1 MDHKISVV
9 INTYNAAAHLKEVLE
24 SVKKFDE
31 ILICDMESTDDTCEI
46 AASYGCRIIT
56 FPKNG
61 HRICEPARDFA
72 IHSAKYKWVLVVDA
86 DEIVPEKLRKYLYN
100 KIKYHD
106 FNDALAIPRINQFM
120 GKPIAS
126 TPDYQLRFFMKDK
139 AYWPPI
145 IHSRPQINEAIK
157 KIPTNKGLDIVH
169 LENLTIEQKI
179 QKLNTYSDY
188 EVFKRIDKNYS
199 TLKLLFRPFWFFLR
213 SLLLG
218 RGFKEG
224 KRGIANAYMAAVY
237 QIFLLV
243 KLIEAHEAVI
253 PHKYTK

>member
-1 MDHKISVV
+1 MDNKISVV
-9 INTYNAAAHLKEVLE
+9 INTYNASAHLKEVLE

-31 ILICDMESTDDTCEI
+31 ILICDMESTDETCKI
-46 AASYGCRIIT
+46 AASYGCTIVT
-56 FPKNG
+56 FPKSG

-86 DEIVPEKLRKYLYN
+86 DEIVPEKLSKYLYN
-100 KIKYHD
+100 KIK
-106 FNDALAIPRINQFM
+106 LNQFM
-120 GKPIAS
+120 GKPIVS

-145 IHSRPQINEAIK
+145 IHSRPQINGSIK
-157 KIPTNKGLDIVH
+157 KIPTNKGLDLIH

-188 EVFKRIDKNYS
+188 EVFKRIDKNYN

-213 SLLLG
+213 SLLFG
-218 RGFKEG
+218 KGFKEG
-224 KRGIANAYMAAVY
+224 KRGIANAYMSAVY

-243 KLIEAHEAVI
+243 KLIEANEAVI
-253 PHKYTK
+253 PNKYTK